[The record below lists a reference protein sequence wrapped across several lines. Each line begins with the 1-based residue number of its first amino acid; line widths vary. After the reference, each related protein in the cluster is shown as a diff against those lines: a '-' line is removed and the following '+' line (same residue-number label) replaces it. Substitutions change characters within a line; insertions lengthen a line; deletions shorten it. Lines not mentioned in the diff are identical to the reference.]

1 MKKLPV
7 VDPVGEMIA
16 RRSRPAGFACILE
29 SIMTLPELYP
39 LARATHIGLVL
50 TSGALFASRG
60 LAVLLGARWA
70 MAPLVRRLSYSLDT
84 ALLGAALLLLIILD
98 INPFVVAWLSTKIG
112 LLLLYIVLGT
122 LALKRAPTKPLRVVS
137 LVAALLC
144 YSFML
149 SVALAHH
156 PLGVFAGR

>member
-1 MKKLPV
+1 
-7 VDPVGEMIA
+7 
-16 RRSRPAGFACILE
+16 
-29 SIMTLPELYP
+29 MTLIEMYP
-39 LARATHIGLVL
+39 LARTAHISLVL
-50 TSGALFASRG
+50 TSGALFAARG
-60 LAVLLGARWA
+60 LAVQLGARWA
-70 MAPLVRRLSYSLDT
+70 MVPLVRRLSYSIDT
-84 ALLGAALLLLIILD
+84 VLLGAALLLLTILD
-98 INPFVVAWLSTKIG
+98 INPFAVAWLSTKIG